1 MESATLSFTM
11 NLSQIF
17 DESLKS
23 FFMLKKYSEQ
33 LRCSI

>member
-17 DESLKS
+17 GESLKS
-23 FFMLKKYSEQ
+23 FLLLKKIFRATEM
-33 LRCSI
+33 